1 MSIALGDLN
10 RDGIADLVR
19 YRNDGTLWVY
29 PGRGN
34 LEPTTAFWAPRG
46 HGADWGGTANIS
58 LGDLNRD
65 GIADLARYHTN
76 GHLYVYPGRGSVEH
90 RGGVLGTP

>member
-1 MSIALGDLN
+1 MDLS
-10 RDGIADLVR
+10 RTRQHRSHYDIG
-19 YRNDGTLWVY
+19 
-29 PGRGN
+29 
-34 LEPTTAFWAPRG
+34 APRG

-76 GHLYVYPGRGSVEH
+76 GHLYVYPGRGSVEPGVAFWAPRDH
-90 RGGVLGTP
+90 GGTRPARSASRSATSTATAS